1 MEFTAEQRALIA
13 QENPEIA
20 FELNGIEV
28 LAFYSLGQMHKKV
41 VRMTDNFFGQ
51 THTGVFTIEELN
63 GQTELDFSNPDDW
76 TSVNIESI
84 TLSLYYPN
92 EWGSAGSQFHNLL
105 NIKSI
110 ALLKQ

>member
-1 MEFTAEQRALIA
+1 M
-13 QENPEIA
+13 ENPEID
-20 FELNGIEV
+20 FELSGIEV
-28 LAFYSLGQMHKKV
+28 LAFYSLGQMHGKV

-63 GQTELDFSNPDDW
+63 GQTELDFSNPDEW
-76 TSVNIESI
+76 TSVNIETI

-92 EWGSAGSQFHNLL
+92 EWGSAGSRFHDLF

-110 ALLKQ
+110 ALLRQ